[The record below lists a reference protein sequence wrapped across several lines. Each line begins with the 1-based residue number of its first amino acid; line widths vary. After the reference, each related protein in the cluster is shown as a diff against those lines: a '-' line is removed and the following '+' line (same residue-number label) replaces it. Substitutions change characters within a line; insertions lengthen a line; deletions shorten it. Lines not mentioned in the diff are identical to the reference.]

1 MMPAPV
7 RAASFARYPALSGGV
22 LLLAACGPAG
32 EPEPPPWM
40 QTPAVSVARPEV
52 RQITDWDEYTGRLAA
67 VGEVEVRAR
76 VSGYLDRVAFT
87 DGAMVEAGDL
97 LYVIDP
103 RPFQAALAEE
113 QAGRERA
120 AALLAL
126 ARNDEARAER
136 LYKSRSISEEELDN
150 RRQGARQ
157 AQANLAAAEAAVE
170 QARLNFEFTE
180 VRAPIRGRISR
191 TRVTPG
197 NLINGGT
204 ADATLLTTIVSLDP
218 IHLYF
223 TGSES
228 AYLRYVRLDQSGARR
243 SSRDA
248 PNPVLLQLADEAG
261 FPHEGHMDFVD
272 NRIDPATGTMQ
283 GRAIFPNP
291 DGVLIPGLFARV
303 RLLGEG
309 PYPALL
315 VPDAAIATDQNQR
328 FVYVL
333 GAADVAERRNV
344 TPGRLVDGLRVIRE
358 GLDGDEWVIVNGL
371 QRVRAGQPVKAE
383 RRATEVVPSETP
395 AGETDSAQ

>member
-1 MMPAPV
+1 MDV
-7 RAASFARYPALSGGV
+7 D
-22 LLLAACGPAG
+22 
-32 EPEPPPWM
+32 
-40 QTPAVSVARPEV
+40 PAVTAARPEV
-52 RQITDWDEYTGRLAA
+52 RQITDWDEYTGRLEA
-67 VGEVEVRAR
+67 VEEVEIRAR

-87 DGAMVEAGDL
+87 DGTRVEAGDL

-103 RPFQAALAEE
+103 RPFQAALAEAR
-113 QAGRERA
+113 AGRDRA

-126 ARNDEARAER
+126 ARNDEVRAER
-136 LYKSRSISEEELDN
+136 LYESRSVSEEELDN

-157 AQANLAAAEAAVE
+157 AQADLAAAEAAVE
-170 QARLNFEFTE
+170 QARLNLEFTE
-180 VRAPIRGRISR
+180 VKAPIGGRISR

-204 ADATLLTTIVSLDP
+204 AEATLLTTIVSLDR

-228 AYLRYVRLDQSGARR
+228 AYLRYVRLDQSGARP
-243 SSRDA
+243 SSRYA
-248 PNPVLLQLADEAG
+248 PNPVLLQLADESG

-291 DGVLIPGLFARV
+291 DGVLVPGLFARV

-315 VPDAAIATDQNQR
+315 IPDAAIATDQNQR

-333 GAADVAERRNV
+333 GEGDVATRRNV
-344 TPGRLVDGLRVIRE
+344 TPGRLVDGRRVIRD
-358 GLDGDEWVIVNGL
+358 GLRGDEWVIVNGL

-383 RRATEVVPSETP
+383 RLAAATPPAEPP
-395 AGETDSAQ
+395 AGESEAAAAQ